1 MASALGRHWRL
12 SAFLLALGI
21 IGLVLS
27 LLYVVGSRWIVERE
41 VLAGDALP
49 PGVPGR
55 IVLVHG
61 HRVHVI
67 ERGTGPAVLLVHG
80 TAGTTLDW
88 EGYVLDTL
96 AQRHHVVA
104 LDLYGMGFSER
115 AEELRYGFRLWA
127 DELAGTLDAL
137 GIERASVIG
146 QSLGGAVAAVF
157 AGTHPARVER
167 LVSVDSGPW
176 LPPFMLLMLMP
187 GTGEVILGRS
197 EYWPERPDQPA
208 QYRERLRQVYR
219 ITRTRRHLLKAIR
232 AQFLD
237 GREYFRA
244 LSHVTCPTLLVH
256 GTADNIIPL
265 RAAAS
270 LRRWLSNSRMIVLE
284 GAGHF
289 SMQDRPQ
296 QFVQEV
302 SRFLDEVSRE
312 TSSRTPRS

>member
-1 MASALGRHWRL
+1 MILRRVLIVCVLGLAFVAVVLAVLRL
-12 SAFLLALGI
+12 I
-21 IGLVLS
+21 
-27 LLYVVGSRWIVERE
+27 GSRWMADKE
-41 VLAGDALP
+41 VAAGDTLP

-55 IVLVHG
+55 IVVVRG
-61 HRVHVI
+61 HRVHVV
-67 ERGTGPAVLLVHG
+67 ERGDGPAVLLVHG

-96 AQRHHVVA
+96 AQRHRVVA
-104 LDLYGMGFSER
+104 IDLYGMGFSER
-115 AEELRYGFRLWA
+115 AEEFTYGFRLWA
-127 DELAGTLDAL
+127 DEIAGTLDAL

-146 QSLGGAVAAVF
+146 QSLGGTVATVF
-157 AGTHPARVER
+157 AGTHPSRIER

-187 GTGEVILGRS
+187 GTGEVILARS
-197 EYWPERPDQPA
+197 EYWPDRPDQPA
-208 QYRERLRQVYR
+208 EYGSRLREVYR
-219 ITRTRRHLLKAIR
+219 IKGTRRHLLKAIR

-256 GTADNIIPL
+256 GSADDIIPL

-270 LRRWLSNSRMIVLE
+270 LRRLLTNSQMVVLD

-296 QFVQEV
+296 QFAQEV
-302 SRFLDEVSRE
+302 RRFLDEVSLE
-312 TSSRTPRS
+312 SSSRTPGS